1 MTTPGI
7 LLAFGLVLCLGVPH
21 ARAAEAA
28 PLFDG
33 QRAFDYVERQCAFG
47 PRNPGSEG
55 HRKCLEFLEAELKA
69 AGAAVRRQSFTYTLP
84 GGAPLPM
91 TNLIARWHPEKTDRL
106 LLCAHWD
113 TRPWADLDPDSTRR
127 HLPILGANDGA
138 SGVAVLLELARHL
151 KAHPPSRGIDIVF
164 FDGEDLGTDDH
175 REGFFRGAREYARS
189 LGGARLPGR
198 GILLDMVGDAD
209 LFFSLEGNSVRGAP
223 ETVEWFWQAAREVA
237 PAFFGDQIGYYVEDD
252 HLPLIAAGIPC
263 MNLIDFDYPYWHT
276 HADTPDK
283 VSPGSLQVVGDV
295 LVHLLYTRP

>member
-1 MTTPGI
+1 MTIPAS
-7 LLAFGLVLCLGVPH
+7 LLGLGLVLCLGMPH
-21 ARAAEAA
+21 ARASGTA

-33 QRAFDYVERQCAFG
+33 QRAFAYVEQQCAFG

-55 HRKCLEFLEAELKA
+55 HRKCLDFLEAELKA
-69 AGAAVRRQSFTYTLP
+69 AGASVRRQPFTYTLP
-84 GGAPLPM
+84 GGKPLAM
-91 TNLIARWHPEKTDRL
+91 TNLIARWHPEKTNRL

-113 TRPWADLDPDSTRR
+113 TRPWADLDPDTTRR

-151 KAHPPSRGIDIVF
+151 KAHPPAQGIDIVF
-164 FDGEDLGTDDH
+164 FDGEDLGTADH
-175 REGFFRGAREYARS
+175 PEGFFRGAREYARS
-189 LGGARLPGR
+189 LKGTRLPGR

-209 LFFSLEGNSVRGAP
+209 LLFYLEGNSVRGAP
-223 ETVEWFWQAAREVA
+223 ETVEWFWRAAREVA
-237 PAFFGDQIGYYVEDD
+237 PAYFADQIGYYVEDD

-263 MNLIDFDYPYWHT
+263 MNLIDFDYPHWHT